1 MGLGWRLRKTKVAV
15 WVSGAVSGPPCS
27 WPWDEEEEEEEEGRE
42 VRVAC
47 VPAGR
52 TLGFGRRLEGGMVIV
67 REEDKTAVAKRR
79 REGNRDG
86 IERCIL

>member
-1 MGLGWRLRKTKVAV
+1 MGLGCRLRKTKVAV

-27 WPWDEEEEEEEEGRE
+27 WPWDEAEEAGRD
-42 VRVAC
+42 VSVAC

-86 IERCIL
+86 IERCIW